1 MSIQKKLS
9 KMMAEA
15 AATKK
20 KPDQVDL
27 IMAFEQGD
35 LSDVDTIKLFGQLV
49 KSGLAWK
56 LQGSY
61 GRTAKALI
69 DAGYISP
76 KGEILQT
83 EGVQLENSI
92 FIETKNIDVID
103 MFINDSFP
111 KDKKTTW
118 GTDNLKIHKENNGW
132 SLVNYSTVI
141 AYRPNG
147 SDTIYFNK
155 RKYSVTTSKI
165 QNQIRNSA
173 RKGGVRISEMD
184 EKDVYEKMNKEKDN
198 AYDKA
203 HPIAISSKHASKE
216 EPNLFTK
223 D

>member
-1 MSIQKKLS
+1 MSIQKRLS
-9 KMMAEA
+9 KMLAEA
-15 AATKK
+15 TTSKK

-27 IMAFEQGD
+27 IMAYEQGD
-35 LSDVDTIKLFGQLV
+35 LSDQDTLKLFGQLV

-76 KGEILQT
+76 KGEVLQS

-111 KDKKTTW
+111 KDKKSIW
-118 GTDNLKIHKENNGW
+118 GTEHLKIVKKPNGW
-132 SLVNYSTVI
+132 ALVNYSTAI

-147 SDTIYFNK
+147 SDEVFFNK

-173 RKGGVRISEMD
+173 RKNGVHIIEMD
-184 EKDVYEKMNKEKDN
+184 EKSVEDKIWEPKSDTS
-198 AYDKA
+198 DKA
-203 HPIAISSKHASKE
+203 RPVASSKKQPS
-216 EPNLFTK
+216 LFPS

>member
-1 MSIQKKLS
+1 MSIQKRLEN
-9 KMMAEA
+9 MMSEA
-15 AATKK
+15 TATKK

-103 MFINDSFP
+103 MFIDDSFP
-111 KDKKTTW
+111 KDKKNTW
-118 GTDNLKIHKENNGW
+118 GTEHLKISKEPHGW
-132 SLVNYSTVI
+132 ALVNYSTVI

-147 SDTIYFNK
+147 SDEVYFNK

-173 RKGGVRISEMD
+173 RKSGVHIIEMD
-184 EKDVYEKMNKEKDN
+184 EKGVEDKIGEGKSDTSNKTRPVAVSPK
-198 AYDKA
+198 K
-203 HPIAISSKHASKE
+203 
-216 EPNLFTK
+216 PNLFS
-223 D
+223 DNPE